1 MGLFDLLKPRDI
13 GEGVKTC
20 KATAGAVLLDVRE
33 TDEYAAGHIPG
44 SVNLPLSAISAASKR
59 VPAKDTPLFVYCLSG
74 NRSGSAV
81 GALKSMGYTNVTN
94 IGGIRSWRGEIE
106 R

>member
-1 MGLFDLLKPRDI
+1 MGLLDLMKPRDI

-44 SVNLPLSAISAASKR
+44 SVNLPLPAIAAVFVGHLPS
-59 VPAKDTPLFVYCLSG
+59 VP
-74 NRSGSAV
+74 
-81 GALKSMGYTNVTN
+81 YT
-94 IGGIRSWRGEIE
+94 
-106 R
+106 